1 MQTVSTEFDTIAAIS
16 TPPGEGGISIIR
28 ISGVDALK
36 TASQIYRGKDLNK
49 VNSHTINYG
58 HIIDPENG
66 NEVDEVMVS
75 VMRAPHTYTKEDI
88 VEINCHGGIVA
99 TNRILQIILGLDA
112 RLAKP
117 GEFTERAFLNGRI
130 DLSQAEAVMDLI
142 RAKADQSMKVALD
155 QLDGNLSHLITN
167 LRQNIL
173 DVLAQVEVNIDYP
186 EYDDVETMT
195 ARLLKEKAI
204 EVKAKIQQLL
214 STAKQGKVL
223 RDGLATAIIGHP
235 NVGKS
240 SILNHLLHEDKAIV
254 TDVAGTTRD
263 VIEEYVNVQGV
274 PLKLVD
280 TAGIHETED
289 KVEKIGVDRSRK
301 ALSQADLV
309 ILVLD
314 SSVPLRDEDRE
325 LLRETNHMQRIVV
338 LNKSDLEVKIN
349 LNELQEYVDDKE
361 IIKSS
366 AVSPLGTKDLE
377 DRIAA
382 MFFAGSIENTS
393 NNIMVTNARHI
404 GLLKQAETALD
415 AVLEGIETG
424 MPVDLV
430 QIDMTRAWDLLGE
443 ITGDSYQDELL
454 DQLFSQFCLGK

>member
-142 RAKADQSMKVALD
+142 RAKTDQSMKVALD

-325 LLRETNHMQRIVV
+325 LLRETNYMQRIVV

-404 GLLKQAETALD
+404 GLLKQADTALD

-430 QIDMTRAWDLLGE
+430 QIDMTRTWDLLGE

>member
-142 RAKADQSMKVALD
+142 RAKTDQSMKVALD

-223 RDGLATAIIGHP
+223 RDGLATTIIGHP

-404 GLLKQAETALD
+404 GLLKQADTALD

>member
-142 RAKADQSMKVALD
+142 RAKTDQSMKVALG

-301 ALSQADLV
+301 ALSKADLV

>member
-142 RAKADQSMKVALD
+142 RAKTDQSMKVALD

-404 GLLKQAETALD
+404 GLLKQADTALD

>member
-142 RAKADQSMKVALD
+142 RAKTDQSMKVALD

-301 ALSQADLV
+301 ALSKADLV

-430 QIDMTRAWDLLGE
+430 QIDMTRTWDLLGE